1 MRKLRIGIRALS
13 AILVAV
19 IARVIVSGLT
29 FAAEVSGALVALL
42 LLASLLLARRGR
54 QLEPGAEPE
63 AGSERR

>member
-29 FAAEVSGALVALL
+29 FAAELSGALVALL
-42 LLASLLLARRGR
+42 LLASLFLARRGR
-54 QLEPGAEPE
+54 QLEPGPQTEARNEP
-63 AGSERR
+63 R